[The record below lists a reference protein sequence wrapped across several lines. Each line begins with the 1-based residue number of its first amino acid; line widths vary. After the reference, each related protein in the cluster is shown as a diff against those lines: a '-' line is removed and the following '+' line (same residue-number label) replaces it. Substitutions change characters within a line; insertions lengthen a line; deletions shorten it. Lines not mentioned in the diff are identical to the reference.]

1 MATTIPAHRLQL
13 AEIAQRQYGAVMRL
27 SAANPLDPALG
38 DLMDIRASQI
48 NGCAFCIASHTQDL
62 LRDGVPPMKL
72 QMLQAW
78 REAETLFSPAE
89 CAALEW
95 TEVVTLIG
103 ETHAP
108 DDAYA
113 AVSAHFEGKQLVEL
127 TLAIGLINAYNRLAI
142 AFRRTPALES
152 P

>member
-1 MATTIPAHRLQL
+1 MTQRLDHQAL
-13 AEIAQRQYGAVMRL
+13 APDAMRVLGAVYQHVARSCL
-27 SAANPLDPALG
+27 PGTLLNLVFL
-38 DLMDIRASQI
+38 RASQI

>member
-1 MATTIPAHRLQL
+1 MTQRLDHQAL
-13 AEIAQRQYGAVMRL
+13 APEAMRVLAAVYQHVGKSGL
-27 SAANPLDPALG
+27 PGTLLNLVFL
-38 DLMDIRASQI
+38 RASQI

-62 LRDGVPPMKL
+62 LREGVSPMKL

-78 REAETLFSPAE
+78 RESGALFSPAE

-103 ETHAP
+103 DTHAP

-113 AVSAHFEGKQLVEL
+113 AVSTHFEGRQLVEL
-127 TLAIGLINAYNRLAI
+127 TLAIALINAYNRLAI
-142 AFRRTPALES
+142 AFRRTPPLQS
-152 P
+152 Q